1 MSPSPTKPRLFD
13 PGQDV
18 PLAVASVGVKLL
30 HGKFS
35 YELDVAPRSGSP
47 TAAETGDIIAVNEE
61 RLTLLYGGNGT
72 GKTSLLRLLFHALSS
87 ADNRGHRTALINT
100 RFQRLDIFLSDSTQ
114 ISYHREPGELAGPY
128 HATLKRPDEDAILWH
143 FRPGEKRQLL
153 FENQWTAFT
162 EQAGQRIF
170 IGGAEEDPS
179 EQFLNALRGLS
190 LNPVFLGDS
199 RAITADTLETD
210 ERGLREVPRAGRRAL
225 ELEEIVR
232 RTRELDIENALDL
245 VRNYLSRLAFAG
257 TQAGSQRVDT
267 VYLNVSRAIIQ
278 HASTVGQ
285 PKKSLVPSLRERV
298 EQLGERAQRFHAY
311 GLLPEFPVEPLLQ
324 ALAEAQNK
332 NGPLL
337 QHVLAPYLDG
347 MDERMDAL
355 EAGLQA
361 VAAFIDALNS
371 FLEGKRAEFRLS
383 GDGVRILDEET
394 GEQLDASELSSGE
407 KQIVLLFSDII
418 ALQGETRLFII
429 DEPELSLNPH
439 WQRMLMPS
447 LLGVTEQSKMQ
458 LIAATHSIEIMAR
471 YKTRIRR
478 LGA

>member
-1 MSPSPTKPRLFD
+1 MSPGSTKPRLFD

-18 PLAVASVGVKLL
+18 PLTVASIGVKLL

-35 YELDVAPRSGSP
+35 YELDVAPRAGTP
-47 TAAETGDIIAVNEE
+47 TAVETGELIAINEE
-61 RLTLLYGGNGT
+61 RLTLIYGGNGT
-72 GKTSLLRLLFHALSS
+72 GKTSLLRLLFHALSA

-100 RFQRLDIFLSDSTQ
+100 RFERLDIFLSDSTK
-114 ISYHREPGELAGPY
+114 ISYYREPGELAGPY
-128 HATLKRPDEDAILWH
+128 DVELKRPGEDAILWH

-162 EQAGQRIF
+162 EHSGQRI
-170 IGGAEEDPS
+170 IGEAEENSS
-179 EQFLNALRGLS
+179 ERFLNALRSLS

-199 RAITADTLETD
+199 RAITADTLEAD
-210 ERGLREVPRAGRRAL
+210 ERGLREVPRTGRRAM

-232 RTRELDIENALDL
+232 RTRELDIDNALDL

-285 PKKSLVPSLRERV
+285 PKKALVPSLRERV
-298 EQLGERAQRFHAY
+298 EQLGTRAQRFHAY

-418 ALQGETRLFII
+418 ALQEETRLFII

-447 LLGVTEQSKMQ
+447 LLGVTEQSQMQ

-478 LGA
+478 LGV